1 MILSL
6 RRLSVITL
14 FCLPLADAGA
24 ADDAAN
30 RQEQFFEERVRPLLI
45 ERCYECHGDKKQE
58 SNLRL
63 DSLSSVVRGGDSGA
77 AAVARNVDESL
88 LIQAVHGDL
97 AQMPPDEPLT
107 EDEIAILE
115 KWVAMGLPWT
125 TGDAPAAPSLGD
137 QIAIKKA
144 AETHWAFQPLQTPA
158 VPKSEGT
165 VTPRSPIDA
174 FVNQGI
180 AEAKLTPAPQADRRT
195 LLRRLS
201 FDLIGLPP
209 AAAEVAAF
217 IADETDD
224 AIEKVVSRLLESPHH
239 GERWGRHWLDVARYA
254 DSQDWQ
260 AQTDVRYPFAYTYRD
275 WVINALNDD
284 MPYDEFI
291 RKQLAADAIEKQQ
304 DSPQLAAL
312 GFLTVG
318 PRFRNNK
325 LELNAD
331 QIDVVTRG
339 LMGLTV
345 TCARCHD
352 HKYDPVPIEDYYAL
366 YGVFASS
373 SIPDELPELS
383 GASID
388 DELNLDF
395 RKQLAKAE
403 LAMTK
408 YREGLRTEAIEDLQ
422 KRIKLYLDGF
432 YDMGVTKKSEIRGV
446 ISQLKIK
453 ETGMTPLNDRLIEL
467 GRKGDKNDSVMGPWI
482 TGLRMSEAEFSK
494 QAKTLV
500 AAWTDEDAKLNSLI
514 KSQLKASKPA
524 TRKALIDAYAIVFED
539 VLEQCRISKS
549 KNSKSANL
557 EDENAEAVRVALME
571 DGGIFDLDVNRV
583 VAASRLLG
591 TGRKNLGDLEKGIG
605 EVFASHPG
613 APPRA
618 MIVKDAKTPITPY
631 VMLRGEPTR
640 RGDNVERRF
649 ISLLSPD
656 TPKPFEHGSG
666 RLDLADHIVSKSNPL
681 TARVMVNRVWSKYFG
696 KGLVENVD
704 DFGLRCAP
712 PHQPELLDWL
722 ASEFMNHNWSMKWL
736 HRTIVM
742 SGAYQRSCDAS
753 ELAQQIDP
761 ENIWLARQNRR
772 RLDVEAMRDA
782 ILATSDLLDPT
793 IGGRSVQL
801 SAMPFTHRRTAY
813 AYVDRV
819 DMDPMLKTFDIA
831 SPTASASER
840 PITMIPQQALF
851 LMNHPMVAEF
861 ARQTATIV
869 REGQTQEGAIKNL
882 YGRLFQ
888 RTPTDNELAIAIAF
902 VEQPQELQTEQ
913 AGIWSYG
920 YGSTD
925 RTTGD
930 FKPLPHWSGQAYQA
944 SDVLPDPVMRHVRLT
959 AIGGNPMTKPTE
971 GVIRRW
977 TAPASGMVRVEGSVK
992 HIRDKSDG
1000 IVARVYLPNAK
1011 LLWESKVL
1019 QSSAESIVDEIEVEK
1034 GQTIDFL
1041 VHCFKNPA
1049 SDSFTWAPIVVGTD
1063 GELKGQTW
1071 NSLKNFAG
1079 PLPPKLN
1086 AWEQLAQALV
1096 LTNEFHF
1103 LD

>member
-6 RRLSVITL
+6 RRLSIITL
-14 FCLPLADAGA
+14 FCLPIADAAA
-24 ADDAAN
+24 ADDVAN
-30 RQEQFFEERVRPLLI
+30 RREQFFEERVRPLLI
-45 ERCYECHGDKKQE
+45 ERCYECHSDKKQE

-63 DSLSSVVRGGDSGA
+63 DSLSAVMRGGDSGA
-77 AAVARNVDESL
+77 AAVARNVDDSL
-88 LIQAVHGDL
+88 LIQAVRGEL

-107 EDEIAILE
+107 EEEMAILE
-115 KWVAMGLPWT
+115 KWVAMGLPWPA
-125 TGDAPAAPSLGD
+125 GDAPAAPSLGD

-144 AETHWAFQPLQTPA
+144 AETHWAFQPIQTPA
-158 VPKSEGT
+158 VPKSQDGST
-165 VTPRSPIDA
+165 STSPIDA

-180 AEAKLTPAPQADRRT
+180 AEANLTPASKADRRT

-209 AAAEVAAF
+209 TADEVAAF
-217 IADETDD
+217 IADDSDD
-224 AIEKVVSRLLESPHH
+224 AIEKVVSRLLQSPHH

-275 WVINALNDD
+275 WVIHALNDD

-291 RKQLAADAIEKQQ
+291 RKQLAADAIEKQE

-373 SIPDELPELS
+373 AVPEELPELS
-383 GASID
+383 GASISE
-388 DELNLDF
+388 ELNMDF

-403 LAMTK
+403 LAMTE
-408 YREGLRTEAIEDLQ
+408 YREGLRNEAIEDLQ

-446 ISQLKIK
+446 ISKLKVK
-453 ETGMTPLNDRLIEL
+453 ETGMTPLNDRLVDL
-467 GRKGDKNDSVMGPWI
+467 VRKGDKNDPVMGPWI

-500 AAWTDEDAKLNSLI
+500 AAWTAEDAKFNAI
-514 KSQLKASKPA
+514 VKTQLKVSKPT
-524 TRKALIDAYAIVFED
+524 TRKALIDAYTVVFEE
-539 VLEQCRISKS
+539 VLEQCRAGKS
-549 KNSKSANL
+549 KNSKPANL
-557 EDENAEAVRVALME
+557 DDPNAEAVRVAIMD

-618 MIVKDAKTPITPY
+618 MILKDAETLMSPY

-640 RGDNVERRF
+640 RGDKVERRF
-649 ISLLSPD
+649 ISLLSPE

-742 SGAYQRSCDAS
+742 SDAYQRSCDAS
-753 ELAQQIDP
+753 DTAVQLDP
-761 ENIWLARQNRR
+761 ENNSLARQNRR

-801 SAMPFTHRRTAY
+801 SATPFTHRRTAY
-813 AYVDRV
+813 AYIDRV

-861 ARQTATIV
+861 ARQTASMV
-869 REGQTQEGAIKNL
+869 RENRSDEDAVKNM
-882 YGRLFQ
+882 YERLFQ
-888 RTPTDNELAIAIAF
+888 RTPTDNELAMAMAF
-902 VEQPQELQTEQ
+902 VSQPQRSQTDQ
-913 AGIWSYG
+913 PVIWSYG

-925 RTTGD
+925 RTAGD
-930 FKPLPHWSGQAYQA
+930 FTPLPHWSGQAYQA
-944 SDVLPDPVMRHVRLT
+944 SDVLPDPIMRHVRLT
-959 AIGGNPMTKPTE
+959 ANGGNPMTKPTE

-977 TAPASGMVRVEGSVK
+977 TAPGSGTVRVEGKVSHV
-992 HIRDKSDG
+992 RDKSDG
-1000 IVARVYLPNAK
+1000 IVAQVYSPDAK

-1019 QSSAESIVDEIEVEK
+1019 QSSAESIVDAIEVEQ
-1034 GQTIDFL
+1034 GQSIEFL

-1049 SDSFTWAPIVVGTD
+1049 SDSFTWAPIVVGVE

-1071 NSLKNFAG
+1071 NSLKDFAG
-1079 PLPPKLN
+1079 PPPPKLT
-1086 AWEQLAQALV
+1086 AWEQLAQALM